1 MAAERTIMARI
12 PRKLLPVIFLIA
24 LALRLWGIRFGL
36 PYAYT
41 RLDETAIAG
50 PAVGFLSGNLDPPYF
65 IYPTLFL
72 YAVAATYAGWYI
84 VSRPFTGY
92 ASLAAFADSRYQS
105 VAPFFYL
112 SRGLSAV
119 MGALTVWFVFALCR
133 RVFDETV
140 AIVAA
145 LFTAL
150 AYLLVRDSH
159 FGTTDITMTALVV
172 LTVAA
177 IARWRDV
184 GGTGAAVL
192 AGIAGGLATSTKYNA
207 LGVGVPFALAYVLRA
222 AREKSIWT
230 GLKREAIP
238 ALAFV
243 AALACAFFATSP
255 YTLIEPR
262 RFLQDL
268 LEPGQMLASAFAGI
282 ALRGWFQ
289 YARVTM
295 PAALGWPIYLA
306 GVAGVAWSLARQFK
320 AAAIVFAFPVAYYV
334 VAGSGHT
341 AFARYIIPVLPFL
354 AIGAAWFLVAAIR
367 GILPRRLSALEG
379 PVIFVAACVFV
390 FPSARNAVALD
401 RILTRPDTRLA
412 AARVLSRTIAPGSL
426 VYHSGDPY
434 GRVPFDMQGLELS
447 VATCD
452 YDEAAGRFT
461 PDGARPDWIILQRSP
476 LVAYSH
482 VPAGV
487 ERIVRE
493 EYDAAAVFS
502 PGNTSPRAVYDQ
514 QDAFFLPLAGLDGT
528 LSPGPRIEVYRH
540 RH

>member
-1 MAAERTIMARI
+1 MAPI
-12 PRKLLPVIFLIA
+12 PRKLLPIIFLIA

-65 IYPTLFL
+65 IYPTFFL
-72 YAVAATYAGWYI
+72 YAVAATYAGWYV

-140 AIVAA
+140 GIIAA

-184 GGTGAAVL
+184 GGTGAAVV

-207 LGVGVPFALAYVLRA
+207 LGVGVPFALAYFLRA
-222 AREKSIWT
+222 ARDTRIWR
-230 GLKREAIP
+230 GLTREAVP
-238 ALAFV
+238 AFAFV
-243 AALACAFFATSP
+243 ATLAFTFFATSP

-268 LEPGQMLASAFAGI
+268 LEPGQMLASAFAGV

-289 YARVTM
+289 YARVTL
-295 PAALGWPIYLA
+295 PAALGWPLYLA
-306 GVAGVAWSLARQFK
+306 GVAGVVWALAREFK

-354 AIGAAWFLVAAIR
+354 AIGAAWFLVTAVRA
-367 GILPRRLSALEG
+367 ILPRRPAALENAI
-379 PVIFVAACVFV
+379 IFATACLFV

-412 AARVLSRTIAPGSL
+412 AARALARTIPPGSL
-426 VYHSGDPY
+426 VYQSGDPY
-434 GRVPFDMQGLELS
+434 GRVPFDVQGSELT
-447 VATCD
+447 VTTCD
-452 YDEAAGRFT
+452 YDESTGRFT

-482 VPAGV
+482 VPAGI
-487 ERIVRE
+487 ERIVQS
-493 EYDAAAVFS
+493 EYEPAGIFS
-502 PGNTSPRAVYDQ
+502 PGETSPRAVYDQ
-514 QDAFFLPLAGLDGT
+514 QDAFFLPLDGLDRT
-528 LSPGPRIEVYRH
+528 SSPGPRIEVYRH
-540 RH
+540 RAALR

>member
-1 MAAERTIMARI
+1 
-12 PRKLLPVIFLIA
+12 
-24 LALRLWGIRFGL
+24 
-36 PYAYT
+36 
-41 RLDETAIAG
+41 
-50 PAVGFLSGNLDPPYF
+50 
-65 IYPTLFL
+65 
-72 YAVAATYAGWYI
+72 
-84 VSRPFTGY
+84 
-92 ASLAAFADSRYQS
+92 
-105 VAPFFYL
+105 
-112 SRGLSAV
+112 

-140 AIVAA
+140 GIIAA

-172 LTVAA
+172 LAVAA

-207 LGVGVPFALAYVLRA
+207 LGVGVPFALAYLLRA
-222 AREKSIWT
+222 ARHTHIWN
-230 GLKREAIP
+230 GLKREAVP
-238 ALAFV
+238 AFAFV
-243 AALACAFFATSP
+243 AALAFTFFATSP

-262 RFLQDL
+262 RFLTDL
-268 LEPGQMLASAFAGI
+268 LEPGQMLASAFAGV

-289 YARVTM
+289 YARVTL

-306 GVAGVAWSLARQFK
+306 GVAGVVWALAREFK

-354 AIGAAWFLVAAIR
+354 AIGAAWFVVTAVRA
-367 GILPRRLSALEG
+367 ILPRRPAALQNG
-379 PVIFVAACVFV
+379 IIVAMACLIVL
-390 FPSARNAVALD
+390 PSARNAVALD
-401 RILTRPDTRLA
+401 RILTRPDTRLS
-412 AARVLSRTIAPGSL
+412 AARVLARTIPAGSL
-426 VYHSGDPY
+426 VYQSGDPY
-434 GRVPFDMQGLELS
+434 GHVPFDVQGSELT

-482 VPAGV
+482 VPAGI
-487 ERIVRE
+487 ERIVRG
-493 EYDAAAVFS
+493 EYEPAGVFS
-502 PGNTSPRAVYDQ
+502 PGETSPRAVYDQ

-528 LSPGPRIEVYRH
+528 SSPGPRIEVYRH
-540 RH
+540 RTALR